1 VLEGGGTPDYN
12 NNIPPP
18 VLNPDQMM
26 ANVYK
31 SSGNKNFNNSQES
44 KKLNKTGNI
53 TKIEEEQDS
62 DDQELEDDM
71 KISDIED
78 FQQE

>member
-1 VLEGGGTPDYN
+1 
-12 NNIPPP
+12 
-18 VLNPDQMM
+18 M
-26 ANVYK
+26 YK
-31 SSGNKNFNNSQES
+31 SYRNLNNSQES
-44 KKLNKTGNI
+44 KKLNHANI

-78 FQQE
+78 FQQEQFNNSQKGGDDMMDDEEENGEQ

>member
-1 VLEGGGTPDYN
+1 
-12 NNIPPP
+12 
-18 VLNPDQMM
+18 M
-26 ANVYK
+26 YK
-31 SSGNKNFNNSQES
+31 SHRNFNNSQES
-44 KKLNKTGNI
+44 KKLNKTANI

-78 FQQE
+78 FQQEQFNNSQRGGDDMMEDEDEMNGEQ